1 MDTHVEANTNDQYAG
16 NRKGIVALYSLT
28 AYAPV
33 DFGIV
38 AGMHQFDMI
47 AVLEEIDDPPP
58 LINLKSFD
66 CICCPILDAIDWIFP
81 NRPLTQPITG
91 CLVS

>member
-1 MDTHVEANTNDQYAG
+1 MDTHVEANTNDQRAG

-38 AGMHQFDMI
+38 PGMHQFDTI

-58 LINLKSFD
+58 FPQPATDPADYWLPGLLIGVTN
-66 CICCPILDAIDWIFP
+66 C
-81 NRPLTQPITG
+81 
-91 CLVS
+91 